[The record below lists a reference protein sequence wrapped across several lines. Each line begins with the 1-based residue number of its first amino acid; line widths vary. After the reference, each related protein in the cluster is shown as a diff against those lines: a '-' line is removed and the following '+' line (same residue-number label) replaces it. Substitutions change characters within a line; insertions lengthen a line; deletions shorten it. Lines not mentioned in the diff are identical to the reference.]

1 MNNKWVE
8 ACVIYGNHQTD
19 NEVSRKKG
27 FLYTGLFLL
36 GCLLFWPTE
45 AEAQRR
51 DRTYRFQ
58 NLLEHDHRPY
68 HFGFLLGLN
77 TYSFHAVPVS
87 DFDQYEFTHVL
98 EGQDY
103 GFHLG
108 IVSNLKL
115 NRFMDLR
122 FVPTL
127 VFSERYIEFY
137 TDEFDV
143 GYSERQDLEATVL
156 EFPLHLKFKSERIG
170 NTRAFVFGGMKYT
183 HDLASIELGVG
194 DDILAR
200 IARNDVHYELGVGF
214 DHYFFYF
221 KFSTELKASFGMGDL
236 IRPGELG
243 PHYTNSIDRLNS
255 RTIMLSFTFE

>member
-1 MNNKWVE
+1 M
-8 ACVIYGNHQTD
+8 
-19 NEVSRKKG
+19 SRKKG

-36 GCLLFWPTE
+36 GCLLFWPTG

-51 DRTYRFQ
+51 EGTYRFQ
-58 NLLEHDHRPY
+58 NLLEHDQRPY

-77 TYSFHAVPVS
+77 TYSFHVVP
-87 DFDQYEFTHVL
+87 DGDTRPHFTHIL
-98 EGQDY
+98 EGVDY

-115 NRFMDLR
+115 NRMLDLR

-127 VFSERYIEFY
+127 VFSERYIEYYRSGFEEG
-137 TDEFDV
+137 DPEV
-143 GYSERQDLEATVL
+143 QELEATVL

-183 HDLASIELGVG
+183 HDLASFELGVG
-194 DDILAR
+194 DGILVR
-200 IARNDVHYELGVGF
+200 IAQNDVHYELGVGF
-214 DHYFFYF
+214 DHYFYYF
-221 KFSTELKASFGMGDL
+221 KFSTELKASFGLGNL
-236 IRPGELG
+236 TRPGEEG
-243 PHYTNSIDRLNS
+243 PQYTDPIDRLNS